1 MPALMDVNVAL
12 GPLIGTTLFAL
23 VFLRIGRLE
32 GRSGRGSRNFL
43 AFSAGIAI
51 AYVFVD
57 IMPHLA
63 SKQRVLL
70 AAGDDGLS
78 GFAEHHAY
86 LVSLLGFLI
95 YFASALASGS
105 TPGTRLPDSRTPRAR
120 WTRGYVVGSACA
132 YAGLMSYMLTEQ
144 PDHRAE
150 PIAFFALAMSI
161 HMCGVAH
168 FVRMRLGDG
177 YDRVHRYT
185 IAGGAYLGWLTGAMT
200 RIPETTYALWFSFL
214 AGGIFGIVVTVELRN
229 VDDFGKFRRFVLG
242 AGTLTA
248 LLLLLEF
255 FSRLD

>member
-1 MPALMDVNVAL
+1 MPLLAEMNAPL

-23 VFLRIGRLE
+23 VFLLVGRLE
-32 GRSGRGSRNFL
+32 GGSARGRRNFL
-43 AFSAGIAI
+43 ASSAGVAI

-70 AAGDDGLS
+70 AAGEGGVT

-95 YFASALASGS
+95 YFVSSLAPGS
-105 TPGTRLPDSRTPRAR
+105 SPGTRLPDSRNRRAR
-120 WTRGYVVGSACA
+120 WTRGGVVGSACA
-132 YAGLMSYMLTEQ
+132 YVCLISYMLTEQ

-168 FVRMRLGDG
+168 FVRVRLGDA
-177 YDRVHRYT
+177 YDGVHRYT
-185 IAGGAYLGWLTGAMT
+185 IAGGAYLGWLMGALT

-229 VDDFGKFRRFVLG
+229 VDDFGTFRRFVLG

-255 FSRLD
+255 FSKLD